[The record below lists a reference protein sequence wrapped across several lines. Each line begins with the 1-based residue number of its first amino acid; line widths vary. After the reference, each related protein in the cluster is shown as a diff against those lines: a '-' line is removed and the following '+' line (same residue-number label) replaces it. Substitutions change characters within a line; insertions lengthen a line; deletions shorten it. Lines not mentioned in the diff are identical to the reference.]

1 MHVPLRNLLCVLA
14 IVAAGW
20 LVWGSVHSSG
30 QAYVRPERVRW
41 EYRIEESTKS
51 PDLLN
56 RLGREGWELVA
67 ALQIEHDRDQI
78 VYQYILKRA
87 R

>member
-1 MHVPLRNLLCVLA
+1 MRQPIRNLLCVA
-14 IVAAGW
+14 VVIAAGW
-20 LVWGSVHSSG
+20 LVWGNVHTSG

-56 RLGREGWELVA
+56 RLGREGWELVN

-78 VYQYILKRA
+78 IYQYLFKRP